1 MCYNISMDINTLIT
15 SLARGPDT
23 SSWEDNLTTPQEI
36 DWQKPLDLGCTF
48 VINRAIF
55 STTVDR
61 IFIKAW
67 ERQAQLGYLRSAYGF
82 YDYRPGSPS
91 VNDQAISFC
100 NLIKND
106 TGEIHPWMDFEQ
118 PTSSW
123 PALPPA
129 KTCHGLIKTYKNI
142 VEDKLGVACGL
153 YTSPKHIAYLASW
166 SGVLHDASASK
177 ELEEITLMDL
187 WVAAWPLNPPS
198 MTVEEYI
205 DKVKFRPNIY
215 NLWKTWKFWQYS
227 SKADGIKYGMEA
239 NALDMNVFN
248 GDYNALLEFAGKPT
262 VKPPAEKP
270 IEIIGDNMYEKNALL
285 VSFDKIGTN
294 PAVASVDFAKLKA
307 SGISGAVIRMGSSN
321 NNFDYDHPETSL
333 FKSST
338 FEKFFDGAK
347 AQKLFIL
354 NEFDHNPMIDSLNA
368 KSSRKEVNYI
378 KSLMNGGRK
387 GHGLML
393 TLERNSWMQ
402 GTKLI
407 PGSKINFVDMFKNY
421 QQLFWSE
428 ERLVTGARTG
438 DWFVDTLFDPTANPP
453 TNAFVDALDQINK
466 TESTVPVFMA
476 YWKKEKYT
484 VTGSFRDVLNGID
497 QPDVLTLSKL
507 NMGNNTE
514 WSGWEVATVYHPAVL
529 DATGKP
535 ALFRLIIWNGDVA
548 SMYKYFNATPP
559 TDPVTPPVVPDT
571 EKDKKIAELT
581 AKVAELTAK
590 NLTNEE
596 NIRLLRNNLEDI
608 QELIKGALS

>member
-1 MCYNISMDINTLIT
+1 
-15 SLARGPDT
+15 
-23 SSWEDNLTTPQEI
+23 
-36 DWQKPLDLGCTF
+36 
-48 VINRAIF
+48 
-55 STTVDR
+55 
-61 IFIKAW
+61 
-67 ERQAQLGYLRSAYGF
+67 
-82 YDYRPGSPS
+82 
-91 VNDQAISFC
+91 
-100 NLIKND
+100 
-106 TGEIHPWMDFEQ
+106 MDFEQ
-118 PTSSW
+118 PNNTW
-123 PALPPA
+123 PSLPHP
-129 KTCHGLIKTYKNI
+129 KTCHKLIRTYQSI
-142 VEDKLGVACGL
+142 VEDKLGVACGI
-153 YTSPKHIAYLASW
+153 YTSPKHIKYLASW
-166 SGVLHDASASK
+166 DGVLHDRGSTADLK
-177 ELEEITLMDL
+177 YITDSDL
-187 WVAAWPLNPPS
+187 WVAAWPIAVS
-198 MTVEEYI
+198 DMSVEQYI
-205 DKVKFRPNIY
+205 DSVKFRPNIY
-215 NLWKTWKFWQYS
+215 NLWQTWWFWQYTS
-227 SKADGIKYGMEA
+227 SANGIKYGMEA
-239 NALDMNVFN
+239 HALDMNVFN
-248 GDYNALLEFAGKPT
+248 GDINKLREFCKLSPVT
-262 VKPPAEKP
+262 KPPEDKP

-321 NNFDYDHPETSL
+321 NNFDYDHPESSL

-393 TLERNSWMQ
+393 TLEKNSWMQ

-421 QQLFWSE
+421 QSLFWSE

-453 TNAFVDALDQINK
+453 TNAFVDALDQYNK
-466 TESTVPVFMA
+466 AESTVPVFMA
-476 YWKKEKYT
+476 YWKKEKFT
-484 VTGSFRDVLNGID
+484 VTGSFQDAIKDLD

-507 NMGNNTE
+507 NMGNHTE

-529 DATGKP
+529 DAYGKP

-548 SMYKYFNATPP
+548 SMYKYFNSTPP
-559 TDPVTPPVVPDT
+559 TDPVVPPVVPDT

-581 AKVAELTAK
+581 AKVAELTASNVALTATVK
-590 NLTNEE
+590 RLKDNLF
-596 NIRLLRNNLEDI
+596 DV
-608 QELIKGALS
+608 QELCKSALL